1 MHPPDGHTIGNTMSD
16 RTSYQ
21 RRLFS
26 ETVAP
31 YADRAS
37 TGPHT
42 KLSISLPTE
51 LLELVR
57 ASAQASGSTVSA
69 TIAAALRR
77 TLEDAEQANLDRA
90 VEAQNEENLAW
101 AEAFL
106 PIAAKLWS
114 ELEW

>member
-1 MHPPDGHTIGNTMSD
+1 MSD

-21 RRLFS
+21 QKLFS
-26 ETVAP
+26 ESLAP
-31 YADRAS
+31 YGDRAT

-42 KLSISLPTE
+42 KLSISLPTD

-69 TIAAALRR
+69 TIAAALRQ

-90 VEAQNEENLAW
+90 LLAQNEENLAW
-101 AEAFL
+101 AEAML
-106 PIAAKLWS
+106 PITTKLWS